1 MSPKLRRFV
10 AIVALVFMGIF
21 MVSAMMYFIDK
32 TLLNNSVE
40 FLMIFSGAIAI
51 SLYLVILFDNK
62 FGIEG
67 TKKRMEQ
74 AQKEQEEARLEYEK
88 EQALLAKQQEEQSEN
103 ADEKEQSQPEE
114 KQE

>member
-40 FLMIFSGAIAI
+40 FLMIFSGALAI

-62 FGIEG
+62 FGTTIQNFCNHNQNG
-67 TKKRMEQ
+67 NHHGI
-74 AQKEQEEARLEYEK
+74 
-88 EQALLAKQQEEQSEN
+88 SEICIGN
-103 ADEKEQSQPEE
+103 LHSHCHPYRNYYV
-114 KQE
+114 

>member
-40 FLMIFSGAIAI
+40 FLMIFSGALAI

-88 EQALLAKQQEEQSEN
+88 EQALLAKQEEQSEN